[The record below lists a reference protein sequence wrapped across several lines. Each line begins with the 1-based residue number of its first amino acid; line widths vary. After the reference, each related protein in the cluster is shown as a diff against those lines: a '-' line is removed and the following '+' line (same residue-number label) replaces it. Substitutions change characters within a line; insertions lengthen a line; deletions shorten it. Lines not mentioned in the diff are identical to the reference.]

1 MPYRRIV
8 GALIALAAFAA
19 CKSASSGHA
28 NGATGGE
35 PGAPSPRV
43 AVERFL
49 AAVRAQDLQAMSMVW
64 GTKSGPARD
73 NIQREQLEKRE
84 VIMTQCLAND
94 SASFV
99 DDSPGLGGDHLV
111 RFVLYRGPVTRSTAF
126 TTQSDGSARWYVK
139 EIDLKSVHSCTAEA
153 GQSLRGGP

>member
-1 MPYRRIV
+1 VVAIM
-8 GALIALAAFAA
+8 ALAALAA
-19 CKSASSGHA
+19 CKSASGHGDA
-28 NGATGGE
+28 GVTE
-35 PGAPSPRV
+35 PGAPTPRA

-49 AAVRAQDLQAMSMVW
+49 NAVRAQDLQAMSMVW

-94 SASFV
+94 SASFA
-99 DDSPGLGGDHLV
+99 DESPGLGGDHLV
-111 RFVLYRGPVTRSTAF
+111 HFILYRGPVTRSTAF

-139 EIDLKSVHSCTAEA
+139 EIDLKGVHSCTAEA
-153 GQSLRGGP
+153 GQQLRGAP

>member
-1 MPYRRIV
+1 MPNRRIV
-8 GALIALAAFAA
+8 GAIMALAALAA
-19 CKSASSGHA
+19 CKSGSSGRGDGGA
-28 NGATGGE
+28 NAE
-35 PGAPSPRV
+35 PGAPTPRA

-94 SASFV
+94 SASFA
-99 DDSPGLGGDHLV
+99 DESPGLGGDHLV
-111 RFVLYRGPVTRSTAF
+111 HFVLYRGPVTRSTAF

-139 EIDLKSVHSCTAEA
+139 EIDLKGVHSCTAEA
-153 GQSLRGGP
+153 GQQLRGAP